1 MRVAAQA
8 RGARAGAAAT
18 PAALPGS
25 AVGAGLHAVG
35 ANNAVQGPC
44 LSTTDIGNSTN
55 IRWHDSMVARRD
67 KEMLLGQRGCVLWFT
82 GARCCLP

>member
-1 MRVAAQA
+1 
-8 RGARAGAAAT
+8 
-18 PAALPGS
+18 LPGS